1 MKDNFHLL
9 DLLSQAAAVK
19 QLLNGK
25 TANEK
30 PSWLSTHDKL
40 SQMEKRLP
48 EWPDT
53 YLFKSRT
60 GAESFLIL
68 QGDILRFVGDNHLT
82 NIEI

>member
-30 PSWLSTHDKL
+30 LSWLSTHGKL
-40 SQMEKRLP
+40 SQMERRLP

-60 GAESFLIL
+60 GAECFLIL